1 MHCLCPLIKMLR
13 WLPLLA
19 LLISTTHASPNI
31 IFVLVDDV
39 GWADFGYNTN
49 KPSATAIPTPNLD
62 RLAGQGVKLKS
73 HYVHSSCTPSRASLM
88 TGRYAS
94 NVGLPY
100 ALVPGSVGGI
110 PDSMA
115 TIPQLIRKAG
125 YSAHMVGKWHIGDAQ
140 WKQSP
145 VGKGFESHVGSLLWG
160 LDSYSKQIWFQ

>member
-1 MHCLCPLIKMLR
+1 
-13 WLPLLA
+13 
-19 LLISTTHASPNI
+19 
-31 IFVLVDDV
+31 
-39 GWADFGYNTN
+39 
-49 KPSATAIPTPNLD
+49 
-62 RLAGQGVKLKS
+62 
-73 HYVHSSCTPSRASLM
+73 M

-110 PDSMA
+110 PDSLA
-115 TIPQLIRKAG
+115 TIPQLIRRAG

-160 LDSYSKQIWFQ
+160 LDSYSKQIWFDPFNSMGIDWGKYYENGTYFHYSEPRHATIALTDEALAVMKNQDKEKL